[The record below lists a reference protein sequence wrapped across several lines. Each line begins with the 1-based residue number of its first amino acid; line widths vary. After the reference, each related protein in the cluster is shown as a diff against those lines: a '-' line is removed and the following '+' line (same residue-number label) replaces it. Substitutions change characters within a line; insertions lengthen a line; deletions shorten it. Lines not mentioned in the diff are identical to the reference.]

1 MADDDRAK
9 FGPDSVEPLIR
20 LSGVNKH
27 FGDVHAV
34 RDLDLDIES
43 GRFLAI
49 MGPSG
54 CGKTTTLRLIA
65 GLENPTTGSIRYRGR
80 DVSGGE
86 PWDRGMPLV
95 WQDLALFP
103 FLDVIGN
110 VAFGLKM
117 ARVGR
122 RERRER
128 SQKWLDRLGIGELAE
143 RDISVLSGGQLQRVA
158 LARALVTEPDILLLD
173 EPLSALDAAL
183 VVRMQA
189 ELTRLQRDLG
199 ITFVYVTHNQ
209 SEAFAMADRVIIM
222 DDGRI
227 QQAGEARDVY
237 AHPENRFVA
246 EFVGTNNVLPAS
258 VEKVDGSRSKLRTAL
273 GTFVSDSQRNREFR
287 AGDDAYLVI
296 SADRVGLGAAPAE
309 GEVNK
314 LTGRMVTEQFVGAVV
329 TVYIDAGKGPNLL
342 AQIQQRE
349 WDRIDAAP
357 DRDLSTWWRP
367 EDCFPV
373 RD

>member
-1 MADDDRAK
+1 MVDDDPARSRVEPA
-9 FGPDSVEPLIR
+9 EPLIR
-20 LSGVNKH
+20 LSGVEKR
-27 FGDVHAV
+27 FGDVEAV
-34 RDLDLDIES
+34 RGLDLDIES

-65 GLENPTTGSIRYRGR
+65 GLENPTVGTIHYRGR
-80 DVSGGE
+80 DVSQGE

-103 FLDVIGN
+103 FLDVVGN

-117 ARVGR
+117 AGVGR
-122 RERRER
+122 RERLER
-128 SQKWLDRLGIGELAE
+128 SRKWLERLGIGELAD

-222 DDGRI
+222 NDGRI
-227 QQAGEARDVY
+227 QQAGESRDVY
-237 AHPENRFVA
+237 SHPQNRFVA
-246 EFVGTNNVLPAS
+246 NFVGTNNVLPATI
-258 VEKVDGSRSKLRTAL
+258 EEVDGRHSKVRTAV
-273 GTFVSDSQRNREFR
+273 GTFISDAENNRDFR
-287 AGDDAYLVI
+287 AGDKAHLVV
-296 SADRVGLGAAPAE
+296 SADRVGLGAAPPND
-309 GEVNK
+309 EVNRV
-314 LTGRMVTEQFVGAVV
+314 TGSMVTEQFVGAVV
-329 TVYIDAGKGPNLL
+329 TVYINVGDGTNLL
-342 AQIQQRE
+342 VQIQQRE
-349 WDRIDAAP
+349 WDRVDAAP
-357 DRDLSTWWRP
+357 DHELSAWWRP